1 MAVLK
6 SLVACKGLALC
17 APAIAQ
23 RHRNTPLSASAHRR
37 QILITGLT
45 MNSSGINSA
54 LPVRG
59 AAQIPAVGS
68 GPPAPSGGNLPV
80 PSMPSCFFNVISSIS
95 ISSCIPT
102 YAPVRAK
109 WVVGAIIVAIPIYRK
124 IRALEDTVEKTAE
137 VAIEVVDTVA
147 EATEKVAGE
156 LADAFPGNENLKEVA
171 SKIKTVADVI
181 EDDAEKAEAL
191 IQKEI
196 LEKQA
201 AKHRLTGYLTIK
213 NGETHCKWLKKKLGG
228 SSPV

>member
-80 PSMPSCFFNVISSIS
+80 PSMPSW
-95 ISSCIPT
+95 
-102 YAPVRAK
+102 AK

-124 IRALEDTVEKTAE
+124 IRALEGNQSESYFNDFFLPNRGMHFGSIFLAVWIVLNPVDTVEKTAE

-191 IQKEI
+191 IQKVDEI
-196 LEKQA
+196 
-201 AKHRLTGYLTIK
+201 
-213 NGETHCKWLKKKLGG
+213 KKELDAIVDPIIDKIDKEEL
-228 SSPV
+228 

>member
-1 MAVLK
+1 MV
-6 SLVACKGLALC
+6 SYVCFLV
-17 APAIAQ
+17 
-23 RHRNTPLSASAHRR
+23 HHLSCS
-37 QILITGLT
+37 
-45 MNSSGINSA
+45 
-54 LPVRG
+54 
-59 AAQIPAVGS
+59 
-68 GPPAPSGGNLPV
+68 
-80 PSMPSCFFNVISSIS
+80 FFNVISSIS

-124 IRALEDTVEKTAE
+124 IRALEGNQSESYFNDFFLPNRGMHFGSIFLAVWIVLNPVDTVEKTAE

-191 IQKEI
+191 IQKV
-196 LEKQA
+196 
-201 AKHRLTGYLTIK
+201 
-213 NGETHCKWLKKKLGG
+213 
-228 SSPV
+228 SPVAQFITAN